1 MAIISSKQPQGK
13 FIFKKQNKIRWKR
26 SPVSDEHELLQSGSL
41 FISGSWDDSEN
52 EITLWKWVKE
62 APMEDDNS
70 RMGESSGIFEPQLL
84 ASFDHRFGDVNEI
97 QFLTSDVVAAG
108 SSDGSVTLLKIN
120 RDSLDNT
127 LQSTGFKF
135 TQINKWNKSH
145 SSCNGL
151 SVSGDN
157 IISVGSD
164 GKMFLFNGRRPGP
177 LRTYANADSGSICC
191 SLFLKQEQVASANS
205 RGQVKIWDLRS
216 SEEAPTKTCHLAMD
230 LIGITSMAKHPTQ
243 PHIIVGGGANGVLA
257 FWDLRGNQDYPLSV
271 VKAHSDAV
279 SEVHFHEQQPDHMFS
294 CSQSGDVWHWNG
306 SSVAK
311 TAATSSGVFN
321 TSTVQNIW
329 LNSELVKNR
338 VDTKPMMAK
347 QSLPVNSMS
356 IFGSSVLVAG
366 DSEAIFVIPDV
377 GL

>member
-1 MAIISSKQPQGK
+1 MTIISGKQPQGK

-26 SPVSDEHELLQSGSL
+26 SPISGDHELLQSGSL
-41 FISGSWDDSEN
+41 FVSGSWDDFEN
-52 EITLWKWVKE
+52 EVTLWKWTNE
-62 APMEDDNS
+62 TPMDDETS
-70 RMGESSGIFEPQLL
+70 RFGESTGLFEPQLL

-97 QFLTSDVVAAG
+97 QFLTSDVVATA
-108 SSDGSVTLLKIN
+108 SSDGSVTLLRID
-120 RDSLDNT
+120 RDSLTNN
-127 LQSTGFKF
+127 STGYKF
-135 TQINKWNKSH
+135 VQVNKWNKIH

-151 SVSGDN
+151 SVNGDS
-157 IISVGSD
+157 IVSVGSD
-164 GKMFLFNGRRPGP
+164 GKIFLLNGRRPAP

-191 SLFLKQEQVASANS
+191 PLFLKQDQVASANS

-216 SEEAPTKTCHLAMD
+216 SEEVPTKTCHLAMD
-230 LIGITSMAKHPTQ
+230 LVGITSMAKHPTQ
-243 PHIIVGGGANGVLA
+243 PHVIVGGGANGVLA

-271 VKAHSDAV
+271 VKAHTDAV

-306 SSVAK
+306 SNVAK
-311 TAATSSGVFN
+311 NSSTTSGVFN
-321 TSTVQNIW
+321 TSSVQNIW

-338 VDTKPMMAK
+338 VDTKPLMAK
-347 QSLPVNSMS
+347 QALPVNSMS
-356 IFGSSVLVAG
+356 IHGSSVLVAG